1 MPSLYARVAESVD
14 ATDLKS
20 VGGNSVEVQVL
31 SRAPIYSSMAQLAG
45 ATIKIIKRVINMS
58 LKELK
63 TTPTCVLINSLFEA
77 YENEEQG
84 LVNIYAYE
92 LTTRIW
98 VPNEKTSFTDMLK
111 EFGYKRIEEKSNG
124 LSK

>member
-1 MPSLYARVAESVD
+1 M
-14 ATDLKS
+14 K
-20 VGGNSVEVQVL
+20 
-31 SRAPIYSSMAQLAG
+31 
-45 ATIKIIKRVINMS
+45 

-63 TTPTCVLINSLFEA
+63 TIPTCVLINFLSEA
-77 YENEEQG
+77 YENEEQE

-98 VPNEKTSFTDMLK
+98 VPNEEISFTDMLK
-111 EFGYKRIEEKSNG
+111 EFGYKKIEEKSNG

>member
-1 MPSLYARVAESVD
+1 M
-14 ATDLKS
+14 
-20 VGGNSVEVQVL
+20 N
-31 SRAPIYSSMAQLAG
+31 
-45 ATIKIIKRVINMS
+45 
-58 LKELK
+58 LKELR
-63 TTPTCVLINSLFEA
+63 TTPTCVLINFLSEA
-77 YENEEQG
+77 YKNGEQG

-98 VPNEKTSFTDMLK
+98 VSNEETSFTDMLK